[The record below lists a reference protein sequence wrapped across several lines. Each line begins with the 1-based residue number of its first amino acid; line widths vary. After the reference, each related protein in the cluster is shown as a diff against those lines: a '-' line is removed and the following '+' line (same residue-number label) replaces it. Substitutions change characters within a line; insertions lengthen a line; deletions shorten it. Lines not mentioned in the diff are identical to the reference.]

1 MKLMTLFLTVILT
14 VTSPLVRAQTDDLRV
29 SWACRGNHT
38 PAAREYLCYADCF
51 DSDSNVV
58 GPATPNQFTCRAEH
72 VGPLGVSTDGPFR
85 AECRDYVE
93 LVVQAQCIFPSSGQ
107 SNSGNS
113 TNKALIAG
121 GVVVAGVA
129 LWNFLQP
136 EIPVE
141 GLEIQPKA
149 NFAYRD
155 GFPSSSFSLQGE
167 YGNWAFSASSVHT
180 GKQWTKPYARAQ
192 WAWVF

>member
-1 MKLMTLFLTVILT
+1 MKLMTLILTVILT
-14 VTSPLVRAQTDDLRV
+14 ATPPLAWAQTDDLRS
-29 SWACRGNHT
+29 SWHCYNPTNDNPPSALRCSAACFEKST
-38 PAAREYLCYADCF
+38 
-51 DSDSNVV
+51 NVLLYDE
-58 GPATPNQFTCRAEH
+58 AEIFSCTQEH
-72 VGPLGVSTDGPFR
+72 VPQGQPLYDFHCMDY
-85 AECRDYVE
+85 AEAFIP
-93 LVVQAQCIFPSSGQ
+93 VQCVRPSSGQ
-107 SNSGNS
+107 SSSSNS

-167 YGNWAFSASSVHT
+167 YGNWAFSASTAHT
-180 GKQWTKPYARAQ
+180 GQEWTKPYARVK

>member
-1 MKLMTLFLTVILT
+1 MMKLMTLILTVILT
-14 VTSPLVRAQTDDLRV
+14 VALPLAQAQDTSFHRSWDCLTPIDGNPTTQYRCYSLCADLGTDLRFDGDPLTFV
-29 SWACRGNHT
+29 CTQSHIPPGFEFASHT
-38 PAAREYLCYADCF
+38 CSDYA
-51 DSDSNVV
+51 NALI
-58 GPATPNQFTCRAEH
+58 PI
-72 VGPLGVSTDGPFR
+72 
-85 AECRDYVE
+85 
-93 LVVQAQCIFPSSGQ
+93 QCVRPSSGQ
-107 SNSGNS
+107 SSSSNS

-155 GFPSSSFSLQGE
+155 GFPSSSVSLQGE